1 MNTRLQKETWKRED
15 TSSPVYGARLRKRIV
30 LSGPCIQIL
39 SYFLQMTTIS
49 VSSREI
55 WEIIKID
62 CTCFQILDA
71 DIMISKEHPVRPL
84 KKVRGLRLMLC
95 SNALCKKYL

>member
-1 MNTRLQKETWKRED
+1 MEEGGHIITRVWGAVTEED
-15 TSSPVYGARLRKRIV
+15 CSERTVHTNIKLFFADDDNKCQQY
-30 LSGPCIQIL
+30 
-39 SYFLQMTTIS
+39 
-49 VSSREI
+49 EI

>member
-1 MNTRLQKETWKRED
+1 MLTAIKIIQHIVPENADFLLQIQKTWKR
-15 TSSPVYGARLRKRIV
+15 V
-30 LSGPCIQIL
+30 QIL

-95 SNALCKKYL
+95 GNALCKKYL

>member
-1 MNTRLQKETWKRED
+1 M
-15 TSSPVYGARLRKRIV
+15 
-30 LSGPCIQIL
+30 
-39 SYFLQMTTIS
+39 QMTTIS
-49 VSSREI
+49 VSSRAK
-55 WEIIKID
+55 WEIMKRD

-95 SNALCKKYL
+95 GNALCKKYL